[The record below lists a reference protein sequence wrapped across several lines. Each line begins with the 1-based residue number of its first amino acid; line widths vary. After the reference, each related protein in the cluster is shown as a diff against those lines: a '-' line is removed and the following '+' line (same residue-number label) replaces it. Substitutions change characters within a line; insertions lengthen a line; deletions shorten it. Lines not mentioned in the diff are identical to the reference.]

1 MNGFWM
7 LYMFKVKNEYH
18 TITVSLD
25 VAQEAVVRR
34 CSSKLMLLKILQTA
48 QENTCAGASF

>member
-1 MNGFWM
+1 MNGFCI

-18 TITVSLD
+18 IITVSLD
-25 VAQEAVVRR
+25 LAQEAAVRR

-48 QENTCAGASF
+48 QENTCVGASF